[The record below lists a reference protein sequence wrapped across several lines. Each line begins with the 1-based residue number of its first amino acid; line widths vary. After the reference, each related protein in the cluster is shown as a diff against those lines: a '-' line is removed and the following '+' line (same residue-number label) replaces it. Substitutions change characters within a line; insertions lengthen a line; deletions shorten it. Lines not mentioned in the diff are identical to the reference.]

1 MCDMSESCTDWRMT
15 LNNRVLPPQT
25 FLQKIQPDLVT
36 MVAVQVLLKM
46 TAIVS
51 SVARVICP
59 QPKQVVLLVMVFM
72 LQILLLRM
80 TAIVAPNLEVSG
92 LFFER
97 WIDVYLQTL
106 VVRS

>member
-1 MCDMSESCTDWRMT
+1 MT

-25 FLQKIQPDLVT
+25 LLQKVKTDLVT
-36 MVAVQVLLKM
+36 MVAMQLLLKM
-46 TAIVS
+46 TAFVA
-51 SVARVICP
+51 SVAMVFCP

-80 TAIVAPNLEVSG
+80 TAIVAPNLEVG
-92 LFFER
+92 TLFFER